1 MNLRGF
7 RLFPFIAS
15 SILAASLSSA
25 AFASADRDNRE
36 VRVSFVQGDVRLS
49 RGDGKHIDL
58 RKDWEE
64 AQSGQLIE
72 KGFAVSTGAGC
83 AEIEFEDGSTVYLAE
98 NSLLVFNELSST
110 DDRLVTRVTLATGSA
125 SFRVQPA
132 ADESFSIETA
142 TDRISPG
149 PHGFFLRV
157 DAYLDSTGVTPLGSK
172 VENIVSRGLPNVGV
186 RNGRTVFFRNGEVLS
201 STDFGAILRPEDSGS
216 ADSAQ
221 TQQLRKAIE
230 KLRDS
235 GVLQTSVIP
244 QDFFGLESF
253 ERQASP
259 APQSENADLFLAGDA
274 YGGRRW
280 DRWVEAR
287 EQARQTTMDAALK
300 ASGLT
305 SPVPGIAELYRH
317 GTFFSC
323 EPYGTCWEPKQS
335 QSTLTSD
342 KGARQQD
349 AQAPGANP
357 PATGGFQPQTVQW
370 QETDW
375 GGGYCDFSGV
385 TRTITRV
392 ANTPEELRNLLRLK
406 AKANSN
412 GYFQS
417 VAADSCYSR
426 PWLFHHGHY
435 AMVLPK
441 TPPPCSEKDCK
452 PVHPVHPVHPPR
464 PLFVRVGN
472 RVGFVPSHPDDV
484 KGNPPINLKNGI
496 ILAPSKPGE
505 ATQRIAW
512 DPSQKF
518 SYVEKPPREFRPES
532 SLHSLPVAAPQI
544 HGHLMQEAS
553 RGNTLSAASQAVSQ
567 ITYDYK
573 SQKFMMPAAPGAKEE
588 RVAVGGIASNGRV
601 ESFASDRSGRY
612 AESFSHT
619 SAAASYS
626 GGSNSGSHS
635 FGSGSSSGSSG
646 GSSGGSSR
654 ASSGGGSS
662 GGSFSHSSGGS
673 SGGSSSGGGSSS
685 ASTASSSSSGGG
697 RPH

>member
-1 MNLRGF
+1 MNLRGA
-7 RLFPFIAS
+7 RL
-15 SILAASLSSA
+15 ILFLAIPILTFSFSPAAVAYEES
-25 AFASADRDNRE
+25 DIRE
-36 VRVSFVQGDVRLS
+36 VRVSYVQGDVRLS

-58 RKDWEE
+58 RKDWEQ
-64 AQSGQLIE
+64 AHSGQLLE
-72 KGFAVSTGAGC
+72 EGFAVATGAGC
-83 AEIEFEDGSTVYLAE
+83 AEIEFENGSTVYLAE

-110 DDRLVTRVTLATGSA
+110 DDGLVSRVTLATGSA
-125 SFRVQPA
+125 SFRVQPDA
-132 ADESFSIETA
+132 GESFLIETA
-142 TDRISPG
+142 TDRISPA
-149 PHGFFLRV
+149 PHGFFIRV
-157 DAYLDSTGVTPLGSK
+157 DAYLDSTGVTPLGAK
-172 VENIVSRGLPNVGV
+172 VENVVSRGLPNVGV
-186 RNGRTVFFRNGEVLS
+186 RSGRTVFFRNGEVLS
-201 STDFGAILRPEDSGS
+201 STDFGAILPPEDSGT

-221 TQQLRKAIE
+221 TQQLRTAIE

-244 QDFFGLESF
+244 KDFFGLESF

-259 APQSENADLFLAGDA
+259 ATQSENADLFFAGDA

-287 EQARQTTMDAALK
+287 DQARQTTMDAALK

-305 SPVPGIAELYRH
+305 SPVPGLTELYRH

-335 QSTLTSD
+335 QSTQTSD

-349 AQAPGANP
+349 AQAPGANS
-357 PATGGFQPQTVQW
+357 PAAGGFQPQTVQW

-385 TRTITRV
+385 TRTITRE
-392 ANTPEELRNLLRLK
+392 AHTPEELRNLLRLK

-412 GYFQS
+412 GYFFS
-417 VAADSCYSR
+417 GAADSCYSR

-441 TPPPCSEKDCK
+441 TPPPCSGKDCK
-452 PVHPVHPVHPPR
+452 PVHPVYPVHPPR
-464 PLFVRVGN
+464 PLFVRLGN
-472 RVGFVPSHPDDV
+472 RIGFVPSHPDDV
-484 KGNPPINLKNGI
+484 KGKPPINLKNGI

-505 ATQRIAW
+505 SAQRIAW
-512 DPSQKF
+512 DPSQRLTL
-518 SYVEKPPREFRPES
+518 VDKPPKEFQRES
-532 SLHSLPVAAPQI
+532 TLHSTPVAAPAI
-544 HGHLMQEAS
+544 HAHLMQEAS
-553 RGNTLSAASQAVSQ
+553 RGSTLPAASHAVPQ
-567 ITYDYK
+567 ISYDYK
-573 SQKFMMPAAPGAKEE
+573 SQKFMMPAVSGAKAE

-601 ESFASDRSGRY
+601 ETFASGQSGRY

-646 GSSGGSSR
+646 GSSGGSSH
-654 ASSGGGSS
+654 ASSGSGSSGGGSS
-662 GGSFSHSSGGS
+662 GGSFSHSSG
-673 SGGSSSGGGSSS
+673 SSSGGGSSGGG
-685 ASTASSSSSGGG
+685 SSPSSSGGG